1 MKTNYRIFSW
11 MGIAAVALPIFAAQP
26 NLPKVEIL
34 GKEYFYHEIKKGES
48 IYGIAKQ
55 HGWDLN
61 ELIKLNPNA
70 SSEMKKG
77 SRLYY
82 PVDAPVSGNNTNS
95 GNSDRN
101 VNNVVS
107 DNNDNIV
114 RNDSNDSADSAEQTS
129 YEPIRHV
136 VRKGETVYSISR
148 QYNVPLE
155 QIYEAYPNARYG
167 IKAGETIVIQQSPE
181 TVSDKYLYYV
191 VKHGDTLYSLAKRYH
206 TTVEDILSANP
217 AVSGKNFKAGETVR
231 IAVNSN
237 SKNVHTETVEEERL
251 ASVESYKVGKNE
263 TWETISQKTGVDE
276 STLRD
281 ANENTTNLKKNTIVN
296 VPVVETVQVEK
307 VVETQDPRELS
318 SEGIQE
324 MYDSI
329 HNIDSDRELL
339 NEVKVAAILDE
350 PTSKKDVDFTRG
362 FLLAIDELKNS
373 PYKINFKV
381 IDGRGAT
388 TSVTDALDDFEP
400 NLIVATADKNFPAFL
415 ADYGNTNHIEV
426 VNVFDVKNE
435 LFEDNPSM
443 VQILPPST
451 FFNQHLADRIY
462 DEYSSRKVIVVGNED
477 ANDGIAEI
485 LLPKYSS
492 DKVTKRSI
500 AALSDTELGE
510 TDSYL
515 IYAYSNKKEE
525 ISDILHS
532 VDNLREKYPATSIT
546 LVGRPSWVML
556 TDTYGDRFSDA
567 EVLIPS
573 RVWFDADSSHGSR
586 FNASFSDMYGGHPV
600 KSFPNFAASGYDV
613 AKYFI
618 PSTAANGGDFNRGF
632 SGSDDPTIQTDINLV
647 RVNNWGGF
655 INPTGYL
662 LKFRKGGFIDKEL
675 VK

>member
-107 DNNDNIV
+107 DDNDNNDNIV

-217 AVSGKNFKAGETVR
+217 AVSEKNFKAGETVR

-251 ASVESYKVGKNE
+251 ASVESYKVGKMRHGKPFPKRPAWMNPLSAMP
-263 TWETISQKTGVDE
+263 TR
-276 STLRD
+276 TL
-281 ANENTTNLKKNTIVN
+281 
-296 VPVVETVQVEK
+296 
-307 VVETQDPRELS
+307 
-318 SEGIQE
+318 
-324 MYDSI
+324 
-329 HNIDSDRELL
+329 
-339 NEVKVAAILDE
+339 
-350 PTSKKDVDFTRG
+350 PTS
-362 FLLAIDELKNS
+362 
-373 PYKINFKV
+373 
-381 IDGRGAT
+381 
-388 TSVTDALDDFEP
+388 
-400 NLIVATADKNFPAFL
+400 
-415 ADYGNTNHIEV
+415 
-426 VNVFDVKNE
+426 
-435 LFEDNPSM
+435 
-443 VQILPPST
+443 
-451 FFNQHLADRIY
+451 
-462 DEYSSRKVIVVGNED
+462 RKTP
-477 ANDGIAEI
+477 
-485 LLPKYSS
+485 L
-492 DKVTKRSI
+492 
-500 AALSDTELGE
+500 
-510 TDSYL
+510 
-515 IYAYSNKKEE
+515 
-525 ISDILHS
+525 
-532 VDNLREKYPATSIT
+532 
-546 LVGRPSWVML
+546 
-556 TDTYGDRFSDA
+556 
-567 EVLIPS
+567 
-573 RVWFDADSSHGSR
+573 
-586 FNASFSDMYGGHPV
+586 
-600 KSFPNFAASGYDV
+600 
-613 AKYFI
+613 
-618 PSTAANGGDFNRGF
+618 
-632 SGSDDPTIQTDINLV
+632 
-647 RVNNWGGF
+647 
-655 INPTGYL
+655 
-662 LKFRKGGFIDKEL
+662 
-675 VK
+675 